1 MAVSAL
7 VAERGERE
15 SCTGASQAA
24 YGIYQASAPVIQHW
38 RALSPRRLRAS
49 EIRGMQKVVEAGG

>member
-1 MAVSAL
+1 MVVSAQ

-38 RALSPRRLRAS
+38 RAFSPERLRVS
-49 EIRGMQKVVEAGG
+49 DIQGMQKVVEARG